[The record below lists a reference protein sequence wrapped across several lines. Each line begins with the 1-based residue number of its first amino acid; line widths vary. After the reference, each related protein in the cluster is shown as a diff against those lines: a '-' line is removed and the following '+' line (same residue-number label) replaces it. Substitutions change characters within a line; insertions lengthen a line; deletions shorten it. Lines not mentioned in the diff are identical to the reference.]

1 MRFMMLMIPKGY
13 ETAAPSALPA
23 AEALAEMMK
32 YNEALT
38 KAGVLLALDGLHPPA
53 VAQRLQFSGKKATVF
68 DGPFSEAKET
78 VGGYWVIQVK
88 SKDEALAWAARCPAG
103 DGDVIEVRQIQEI
116 TDFPEVPPISPELSK
131 LTAHR

>member
-1 MRFMMLMIPKGY
+1 
-13 ETAAPSALPA
+13 
-23 AEALAEMMK
+23 
-32 YNEALT
+32 
-38 KAGVLLALDGLHPPA
+38 
-53 VAQRLQFSGKKATVF
+53 
-68 DGPFSEAKET
+68 
-78 VGGYWVIQVK
+78 VK